1 MGLKPTIL
9 IVDDDL
15 PMRMLLDR
23 CVTLF
28 GYRSL
33 LAADGEEALRLA
45 RENPEIGVIMLDVTM
60 PGISGQQLA
69 EQLALLLPNAPILF
83 CSGHPATELA
93 RQGIDIEGAQFL
105 QKPCRPPE
113 LKQRLIEMLAAR

>member
-1 MGLKPTIL
+1 MKPTIL

-15 PMRMLLDR
+15 PMRMLLER
-23 CVTLF
+23 YVALF

-45 RENPEIGVIMLDVTM
+45 RENLEIGVIMLDVIM
-60 PGISGQQLA
+60 SGISGKQLA
-69 EQLALLLPNAPILF
+69 EQLAILLPNAPILF
-83 CSGHPATELA
+83 CSGHPATALA
-93 RQGIDIEGAQFL
+93 RQGIDIKGAQFL

-113 LKQRLIEMLAAR
+113 LKQRLSEMLAAR